1 MKHLK
6 NSSLLQKFAQKI
18 NDPSNIKI
26 ILPESNDRV
35 SQASEILSDLGINVS
50 QKQDIENYNIE
61 SLAILKKLKF
71 AKNWPQEDLL
81 KDPLIMVEQQVL
93 ERQGL
98 TASRIAQGD
107 HSEGDLRHM
116 LVLRLLRMEL
126 PHSLKRS
133 NS

>member
-35 SQASEILSDLGINVS
+35 SQASEILSEIGINVS

-71 AKNWPQEDLL
+71 AKNWPEQDLIEYANHPYIKSLLIL
-81 KDPLIMVEQQVL
+81 KEGKVGGVVCGSELSSAEVIRGGL
-93 ERQGL
+93 E
-98 TASRIAQGD
+98 
-107 HSEGDLRHM
+107 
-116 LVLRLLRMEL
+116 
-126 PHSLKRS
+126 
-133 NS
+133 

>member
-35 SQASEILSDLGINVS
+35 SQASEILSEIGINVS

-61 SLAILKKLKF
+61 SLALLKKLKF
-71 AKNWPQEDLL
+71 A
-81 KDPLIMVEQQVL
+81 
-93 ERQGL
+93 
-98 TASRIAQGD
+98 
-107 HSEGDLRHM
+107 
-116 LVLRLLRMEL
+116 
-126 PHSLKRS
+126 
-133 NS
+133 